1 MSGIMQS
8 AIGNFRNSGIIGT
21 FLVIGGGGG
30 GASAWPDAGPP
41 SDGVTGGS
49 AGNGGNAGN
58 YATGSASFLK
68 GNTPVLIT
76 VTVGLGGAGAWNAGA
91 TGEQSQISF
100 TSFIT
105 GSTTTA
111 TGGTGGSYPP
121 TGSMVII
128 GGIYYAKNGSSGAST
143 AYSSGGSGGLAFMN
157 GAYVAPAPAN
167 TGNGGGGGYGL
178 SNSNTG
184 GDGAAGGS
192 GKVVISFPQSDSSSY
207 IATGTYV
214 VFTSTING
222 IVYNNFQFNTSG
234 TLTIN

>member
-21 FLVIGGGGG
+21 FLVVGGGGG
-30 GASAWPDAGPP
+30 GASAWPDSTPP
-41 SDGVTGGS
+41 IGNNGVNGGS
-49 AGNGGNAGN
+49 AGN